1 MTYGWPDAYKKA
13 KMADQILRTRL
24 ERLELKFDA
33 IHSEYVGANAC
44 HGDLLFG

>member
-24 ERLELKFDA
+24 ERLGLKFEA
-33 IHSEYVGANAC
+33 IHSEYRRRECVSRRSA
-44 HGDLLFG
+44 FG